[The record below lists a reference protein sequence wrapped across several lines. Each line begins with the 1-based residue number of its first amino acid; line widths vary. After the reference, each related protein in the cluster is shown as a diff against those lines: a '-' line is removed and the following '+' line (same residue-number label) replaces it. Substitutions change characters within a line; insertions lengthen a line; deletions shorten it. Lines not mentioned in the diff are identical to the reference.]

1 MSQARYYID
10 YSNLSEDSSDE
21 SCRSDALSS
30 GNNSMCGL
38 FNNVFSAKS
47 YKGTYGNV
55 SGILPLSKYS
65 IQTTSQGFNPD
76 GFMIYSLSD
85 GAIVG
90 FNPSAKGCSLEEG
103 TRVNNEAITGSLANC
118 VGFIDVNGVS
128 LPNREVTCD
137 TSSETSLSPNTAC
150 SVQKANGDVFPVVF
164 HNGTVEPA
172 TNAARAILNAA
183 RSSAG
188 EAGAGDDTTSA
199 QPEGRKKI
207 TYNDQEYELY
217 SGYSYGGK
225 FGGYFYEDE
234 NGNLIGIDGKTYTKR
249 DDGKYEWKYSSSE
262 TYLYDSDMNPLGV
275 TKNGQW
281 YDYNNNLGA
290 NVRENVNGNY
300 VDSNGKTYTK
310 RDDGKYERTDGSYT
324 YLYDSDLNTL
334 GMQSGNNF
342 YDYKAGKYVRQLDS
356 GNYMDYDWKT
366 YTKRDD
372 GKYERTDGK
381 YTYLYDSDLKDLGVT
396 KNGQWYDYKTR
407 QSGINYYVRQD
418 DNGNYIKSSGEVYTK
433 REDGLYVMTDA
444 WGTYLYDEDMR
455 YIGQLN

>member
-10 YSNLSEDSSDE
+10 YSNLSEDSSDA
-21 SCRSDALSS
+21 SCASDSLSS

-90 FNPSAKGCSLEEG
+90 FNPNAKGCSLEEG

-150 SVQKANGDVFPVVF
+150 SIQKANGDVFPVVF

-188 EAGAGDDTTSA
+188 EAAAGESGGGDTTSA
-199 QPEGRKKI
+199 QPAGRKKV
-207 TYNDQEYELY
+207 TYKGQEYELY
-217 SGYSYGGK
+217 ESGAYY
-225 FGGYFYEDE
+225 YEDE
-234 NGNLIGIDGKTYTKR
+234 NGNLIKSTGLTYTKR
-249 DDGKYEWKYSSSE
+249 DDGKYEWKDYLFDRE
-262 TYLYDSDMNPLGV
+262 GNILGWTY
-275 TKNGQW
+275 NGQW
-281 YDYNNNLGA
+281 YDKFPSGQFYRQDA
-290 NVRENVNGNY
+290 NGNLI
-300 VDSNGKTYTK
+300 GTGGTIYTK
-310 RDDGKYERTDGSYT
+310 RADGKYEETST
-324 YLYDSDLNTL
+324 YYGTRLYDSGMNPL
-334 GMQSGNNF
+334 G
-342 YDYKAGKYVRQLDS
+342 L
-356 GNYMDYDWKT
+356 
-366 YTKRDD
+366 
-372 GKYERTDGK
+372 
-381 YTYLYDSDLKDLGVT
+381 T
-396 KNGQWYDYKTR
+396 KNGQWYDYKD
-407 QSGINYYVRQD
+407 GNYVRQD
-418 DNGNYIKSSGEVYTK
+418 DNGNYVGFSNGNVIYSK
-433 REDGLYVMTDA
+433 RNDGKYEKTEDGS
-444 WGTYLYDEDMR
+444 TYLYDSDFNILGLTKDGVWYDKKHVYYVRQDASGNYVTYNDKTYSKRNDGFYEYNGNLYDENLVL
-455 YIGQLN
+455 IGPIN